1 MIIKMDFQL
10 NVMRVFVIGVD
21 NVSVGSEWLKIGSG
35 RVTGGERAVLG
46 AGIGSWG
53 LLRRGDGVGGW
64 FEKTLFKHFF
74 FFCPVLRSNKIYII
88 HNHLIDNI

>member
-1 MIIKMDFQL
+1 MDFQL

-53 LLRRGDGVGGW
+53 LLRRGDGVVGW

-74 FFCPVLRSNKIYII
+74 FFCPVLRSNKIYIV